1 MNYANMEL
9 NSIDKKWFG
18 DMANIRIG
26 PGRIRQVRVE
36 RGICITVSSI
46 SKSPLNINI
55 RNCEKEI
62 FYLIV
67 DILCILIYYLQI

>member
-36 RGICITVSSI
+36 RGIRITVYST

-55 RNCEKEI
+55 TNGEKKSSI
-62 FYLIV
+62 
-67 DILCILIYYLQI
+67 